1 MDCVNQEKNLN
12 KCNCTYPCDKKGMCC
27 ECISYH
33 LSLGE
38 LPACY
43 FPNDVEKTYNRSI
56 KYFVEL
62 YQQGRI

>member
-1 MDCVNQEKNLN
+1 MDCVNKEKNLN

-33 LSLGE
+33 YSLGE

-43 FPNDVEKTYNRSI
+43 FPNDAERTYNRSI